1 MIIKNTIRRLLN
13 TGIIQLNKRSLNDL
27 AAVVKP
33 HERAKIKEPGEIYY
47 PKYLD
52 KGEPYPNYGTVN
64 INIHGY
70 DYIKLDI
77 FNQYVSKLCKSLDI
91 NVVEM
96 YRVPMRTYKIKTL
109 KNFSSTIDTEFSLN
123 YYHRVVK
130 VSNLKSHIT
139 SILFDAIQLNL
150 PEGVQLNVQ
159 YPLEINEE
167 YRYIPDVSLKALKDE
182 LAQFE
187 K

>member
-1 MIIKNTIRRLLN
+1 MIIQNTIRRLFKSGSL
-13 TGIIQLNKRSLNDL
+13 QFNKRNVNDL
-27 AAVVKP
+27 ARLVKP
-33 HERAKIKEPGEIYY
+33 SDKAKIKEPGGIYY
-47 PKYLD
+47 PKYLE
-52 KGEPYPNYGTVN
+52 KSEPYPNYGTVN
-64 INIHGY
+64 LNFHGY

-77 FNQYVSKLCKSLDI
+77 FNEYVSKLCKSLDI

-96 YRVPMRTYKIKTL
+96 YRMPMRTYKIKTL
-109 KNFSSTIDTEFSLN
+109 KNFSSTIDTEYVLN
-123 YYHRVVK
+123 KYHRVVK
-130 VSNLKSHIT
+130 VSNLKSHMT

-167 YRYIPDVSLKALKDE
+167 YRYIPDIALKELKDE
-182 LAQFE
+182 LSQFE